1 MKIHNEGSNVLVTF
15 TRPVDDLPQRFVLT
29 SGTTYLGKY
38 VVEFINL
45 LCRTTNKNLSVE
57 LENNETEAFVCVR
70 GNNIEKCECLISGKI
85 KISKNE
91 SEAVPVRHS
100 YTYKDKDTESKQ
112 ENTLGDSNN
121 SIENNI
127 QHVNTESE
135 TIETQGNTEE
145 TTTINTPQKRKRTR
159 KDEDKA

>member
-15 TRPVDDLPQRFVLT
+15 TRSVDDLPQRFVLT
-29 SGTTYLGKY
+29 SGTTYIGKY

-45 LCRTTNKNLSVE
+45 LCRTTNTNLSVE
-57 LENNETEAFVCVR
+57 LESKEAESFVCVR
-70 GNNIEKCECLISGKI
+70 GNNMEKCECLRSGKI

-91 SEAVPVRHS
+91 SETVPVRHS
-100 YTYKDKDTESKQ
+100 YTYKDTESKQ

-121 SIENNI
+121 SIQNNI

-135 TIETQGNTEE
+135 TIETQSNTEE

-159 KDEDKA
+159 KDEDKV

>member
-57 LENNETEAFVCVR
+57 LENNETEYFVCVR
-70 GNNIEKCECLISGKI
+70 GNNNEKCECLRSGKI
-85 KISKNE
+85 KISKKE
-91 SEAVPVRHS
+91 LETVPVSHS
-100 YTYKDKDTESKQ
+100 YTYKGTESKP
-112 ENTLGDSNN
+112 ESILSDSNN
-121 SIENNI
+121 SITNNVQSVDI
-127 QHVNTESE
+127 ESGV
-135 TIETQGNTEE
+135 IEKQNNTEE
-145 TTTINTPQKRKRTR
+145 TATINTQQKRKRTR
-159 KDEDKA
+159 KDEDKV